1 MKAIKH
7 ILVVMQPMSDHQP
20 ALIQAIKIAKETSAT
35 IELFLAAYH
44 KDIVSPWGFD
54 KKQTAALQQEYLA
67 SKLRWLETYLP
78 SVVEQG
84 LTIKLDVVWH
94 KNITKAVCE
103 KLEQS
108 NIDLVVKSTHQSSRL
123 NKILFNPSDWQ
134 LLQHCKAPLLLTR
147 SLTKEPYNIIAAAV
161 DPSQTHNKPQALD
174 KTILDMTIGL
184 VALFESEIHVCHC
197 YQPLGAELWQGMNVV
212 GGDHGMSS
220 MDFESYHQNIKQHH
234 ERLFNELVADYGFA
248 EGTTQLRV
256 GAADYELA
264 KLVEETQTE
273 LLVMGMGNQSS
284 FVGNTVEKI
293 LDNVNCDI
301 LSVRVDEQSN

>member
-1 MKAIKH
+1 MKDIKH

-54 KKQTAALQQEYLA
+54 KEQVAALQQEYLA

-78 SVVEQG
+78 CVVEQG

-94 KNITKAVCE
+94 KNITTAICE
-103 KLEQS
+103 KLAQS
-108 NIDLVVKSTHQSSRL
+108 EADLVVKSTHQSSRL

-134 LLQHCKAPLLLTR
+134 LLQHCQVPLLLTR
-147 SLTKEPYNIIAAAV
+147 SLTEAPYKTIMAAV
-161 DPSQTHNKPQALD
+161 DPSQTHNKPKALD
-174 KTILDMTIGL
+174 KIILDMTIGL

-197 YQPLGAELWQGMNVV
+197 YQPLGAELWQGMNAI
-212 GGDHGMSS
+212 GGDHGMNT
-220 MDFESYHQNIKQHH
+220 MDFESYHQSIKHHH
-234 ERLFNELVADYGFA
+234 ERLFNELVDDYGFA
-248 EGTTQLRV
+248 EGVTHLQV
-256 GAADYELA
+256 GSADYELP
-264 KLVEETQTE
+264 KLVEETQAD
-273 LLVMGMGNQSS
+273 LLIMGMAEENL

-301 LSVRVDEQSN
+301 LSVKAGELDK